1 MRELCAVRVRLVWRE
16 QEREESKMSK
26 RQKWAAIFSLCIRII
41 HLSSFI
47 PVVPASNYQF
57 LLQVET
63 KGEEKKAK
71 RFNNIDSLTAKAI
84 PKRKYVQREP
94 PECRP
99 PKGKTYRAA
108 HYGPRIYKE
117 ERVEQIINN
126 KKINDS
132 KPGGRSWTQGKMKS
146 KKVLGSER
154 SNPPNMARVWSF
166 SWNEECSDQSWDQ
179 MWNV

>member
-1 MRELCAVRVRLVWRE
+1 MGPACLKRARERRVEE
-16 QEREESKMSK
+16 QKAKVSSD
-26 RQKWAAIFSLCIRII
+26 LLPCIII
-41 HLSSFI
+41 IIIYLSSFI
-47 PVVPASNYQF
+47 PVVPAGNHQL

-63 KGEEKKAK
+63 ESEQKKAK
-71 RFNNIDSLTAKAI
+71 RFNNIDSPTSKPT
-84 PKRKYVQREP
+84 PKRKYVHREP
-94 PECRP
+94 PECRR

-126 KKINDS
+126 KKINNS

-179 MWNV
+179 IWNV